1 MKGHG
6 PKSGQ
11 GEAPAGELRTTTVP
25 TGVRIEVYAKPRAK
39 KSAILGAREGALE
52 VALAAMPVEG
62 AANEELVATLAKALG
77 LRKADVELV
86 RGQGSRTKL
95 VILHGIAEADLRA
108 RLDLLSR

>member
-1 MKGHG
+1 MKTPG
-6 PKSGQ
+6 PKSG
-11 GEAPAGELRTTTVP
+11 EAPAAELRTTAVP
-25 TGVRIEVYAKPRAK
+25 GGVRIEVYAKPRAK

-62 AANEELVATLAKALG
+62 AANDELVATLSKALG

-95 VILHGIAEADLRA
+95 VVLHGIAEADLRA

>member
-1 MKGHG
+1 MNSHG
-6 PKSGQ
+6 PKSG
-11 GEAPAGELRTTTVP
+11 GALRITAVP

-95 VILHGIAEADLRA
+95 VILHGVAEADLRA
-108 RLDLLSR
+108 RFDLLSR